1 MTIISNRSM
10 CGRGQYAGII
20 ESFCNS
26 NNAIQQFNIEIWNRE
41 EAFLNCI
48 ILATVVSM

>member
-1 MTIISNRSM
+1 MTNISNRSM
-10 CGRGQYAGII
+10 CGQYAGII